1 MATIGFIGLGM
12 MGAPIATRLLEA
24 GNRVTVW
31 NRTRSKAEP
40 LEAKGAE
47 VGASAA
53 QATAGAELVITML
66 SDPDALKDV
75 IDNVVGALTPG
86 QIVID
91 MSTVGP
97 ETVAEVASRLPRGV
111 TLVDAPVRGS
121 VKQAETGTLDV
132 MVGADDETFERLRPV
147 LQALGNVRHVGARGA
162 GAAMKLVANL
172 ALGNLIVTLGE
183 ALALGRSLG
192 LPLDGMLDMLED
204 STLGQTVKSKRAFIE
219 SGRYPPNFMLNLAE
233 KDMGLVEAAAEHAGA
248 DLRAARAAR
257 TWFKDSIAASAGEDD
272 YSAVIA
278 TIIGEKP
285 AG

>member
-1 MATIGFIGLGM
+1 
-12 MGAPIATRLLEA
+12 
-24 GNRVTVW
+24 
-31 NRTRSKAEP
+31 
-40 LEAKGAE
+40 
-47 VGASAA
+47 
-53 QATAGAELVITML
+53 
-66 SDPDALKDV
+66 V

-132 MVGADDETFERLRPV
+132 MVGADDETFEQLRPV